1 MVQQHDWEDR
11 HEIDDGEAEHFHRV
25 AVFHGAQ
32 QHHRLI
38 DENTAERRRPTKIN
52 PAAEPC
58 GHRQQRR
65 DEEHQGI

>member
-1 MVQQHDWEDR
+1 MIQQHNREDR
-11 HEIDDGEAEHFHRV
+11 HEIDDGKAKHFHRV

-38 DENTAERRRPTKIN
+38 NKDTAQRGRANQVK

-58 GHRQQRR
+58 R
-65 DEEHQGI
+65 